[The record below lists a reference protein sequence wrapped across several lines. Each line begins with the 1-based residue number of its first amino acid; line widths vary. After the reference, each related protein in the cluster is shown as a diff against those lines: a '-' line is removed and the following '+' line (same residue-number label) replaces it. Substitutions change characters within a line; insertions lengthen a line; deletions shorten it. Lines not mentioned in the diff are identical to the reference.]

1 MTDDYQYQPQQLPPK
16 NEGLFGYG
24 GKPNEGSRGFQGQIV
39 DYGGNGGGGGDDG
52 GGGIQG
58 PQGPQGPEGPQGPQG
73 PQGPVGP
80 LIDGVDGDMLYYGAT
95 GWKTFSK
102 PNTDGVLSI
111 VEGVPTW
118 ITTSRNGS
126 LIYYDGN
133 LNSWLTIPAPTGS
146 ETYVLGFK
154 DNVLEWLQ
162 TTDCGAS
169 GATGP

>member
-1 MTDDYQYQPQQLPPK
+1 MIDDYQYQPQSLPPK

-39 DYGGNGGGGGDDG
+39 DFGGGVGGGGVGGGGG
-52 GGGIQG
+52 I
-58 PQGPQGPEGPQGPQG
+58 QGPQGPEGPQGPAG
-73 PQGPVGP
+73 PF
-80 LIDGVDGDMLYYGAT
+80 ISGVEGDMLYYGAS
-95 GWKTFSK
+95 GWQTFSK

-111 VEGVPTW
+111 VGSVPTW
-118 ITTSRNGS
+118 ITTNNNGS

-162 TTDCGAS
+162 TTDCGA
-169 GATGP
+169 TGP